1 MLEIVKMNEG
11 HIKEIAE
18 LEKACFS
25 DPWSENMLRSEL
37 KSNIAHYFVAEN
49 DGEPIGYIGMYITV
63 DTANITNEAVKE
75 EYRRMKVAQ
84 KLLSKLIEK
93 SREENLDFITLEVRK
108 SNSPAIS
115 LYQKF
120 GFIIEGVRKAY
131 YSDNNEDAYIM
142 TKSLNE

>member
-1 MLEIVKMNEG
+1 MLEIVKMNDG

-25 DPWSENMLRSEL
+25 DPWSESMIRSEL
-37 KSNIAHYFVAEN
+37 KSDIAHYFVAEN
-49 DGEPIGYIGMYITV
+49 NGKVVGYIGMYITV
-63 DTANITNEAVKE
+63 DTANITNVAVKE
-75 EYRRMKVAQ
+75 EYRRQKVAQ
-84 KLLSKLIEK
+84 KLLFKLIEK
-93 SREENLDFITLEVRK
+93 SKEEKLDFITLEVRK
-108 SNSPAIS
+108 SNNPAIS

-120 GFIIEGVRKAY
+120 GFTIEGTRKAY

>member
-1 MLEIVKMNEG
+1 MLEIVKMNDG

-37 KSNIAHYFVAEN
+37 NSDIAHYFVAEN
-49 DGEPIGYIGMYITV
+49 DGRAVGYIGMYITV
-63 DTANITNEAVKE
+63 DTANITNVAVKE
-75 EYRRMKVAQ
+75 EYRRQKVAQ
-84 KLLSKLIEK
+84 KLLFKLIEK
-93 SREENLDFITLEVRK
+93 SKEEKLDFITLEVRK
-108 SNSPAIS
+108 SNNPAIS

-120 GFIIEGVRKAY
+120 GVVVEGTRKAY

>member
-1 MLEIVKMNEG
+1 MLEIVKMNDG

-37 KSNIAHYFVAEN
+37 NSDIAHYFVAEN
-49 DGEPIGYIGMYITV
+49 DGRVVGYIGMYITV
-63 DTANITNEAVKE
+63 DTANITNVAVKE
-75 EYRRMKVAQ
+75 EYRRQKVAQ
-84 KLLSKLIEK
+84 KLINCLIEK
-93 SREENLDFITLEVRK
+93 SNEEKLDFITLEVRK
-108 SNSPAIS
+108 SNNPAIS

-120 GFIIEGVRKAY
+120 GFTIVGTRKAY